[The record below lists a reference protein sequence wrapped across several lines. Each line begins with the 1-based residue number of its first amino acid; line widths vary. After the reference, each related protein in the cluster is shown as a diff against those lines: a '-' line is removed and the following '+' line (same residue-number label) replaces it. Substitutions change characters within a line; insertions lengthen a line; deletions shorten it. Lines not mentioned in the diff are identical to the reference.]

1 LRGLDSRIG
10 IGVGVKEAL
19 FPTPFGTVQNV
30 IMQAIVIIANTLVL
44 IGVIG
49 LARSGTAGESR
60 LAKIGLRIAVLASAL
75 FLPFEVLVTVN
86 EEQVYKANIVGA
98 SEGAAVRVPRRFV
111 KDAKNRVKFDIEG
124 RGCEVMPVFSSGQ
137 WAGQAEGTWQRLGSA
152 DLIFACGGGIMG
164 HPGGIGAGVPDGVG
178 LHLHPQ
184 HGVVDDR
191 RVWQ

>member
-1 LRGLDSRIG
+1 MPGSSFVRTAGLGLIVGSIIG

-49 LARSGTAGESR
+49 LVRSGAAGESR

-86 EEQVYKANIVGA
+86 EELGGA
-98 SEGAAVRVPRRFV
+98 LLGLTALVQGLGLLLAGIAVLRAGRWSRWRRFTPLLCGLYTFLILIPALALSDGYNAWALAGWQIPFLLLGV
-111 KDAKNRVKFDIEG
+111 ALYQQRSVPVAKPAV
-124 RGCEVMPVFSSGQ
+124 V
-137 WAGQAEGTWQRLGSA
+137 
-152 DLIFACGGGIMG
+152 
-164 HPGGIGAGVPDGVG
+164 GV
-178 LHLHPQ
+178 
-184 HGVVDDR
+184 
-191 RVWQ
+191 